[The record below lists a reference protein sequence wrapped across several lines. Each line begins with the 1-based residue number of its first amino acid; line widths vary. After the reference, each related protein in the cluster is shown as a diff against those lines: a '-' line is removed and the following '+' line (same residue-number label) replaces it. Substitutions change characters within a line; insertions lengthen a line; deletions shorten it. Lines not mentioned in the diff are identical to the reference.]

1 MRSQQ
6 LEQSEE
12 IVLLQ

>member
-6 LEQSEE
+6 LKMAT
-12 IVLLQ
+12 I